1 MKANASESQGQA
13 LQNKKTTTRYTSFEE
28 LGNTQEKVWKVEKKV
43 EGGHSVLMRLWIN
56 GEPTN
61 QTCWGWKQNYADIE
75 VRDNVLGKTIKNTF
89 KGIFV
94 PLQTKQTKFGQK
106 VSRL

>member
-1 MKANASESQGQA
+1 MKANASESQGQV
-13 LQNKKTTTRYTSFEE
+13 LRNKKTTTRYTSFEE
-28 LGNTQEKVWKVEKKV
+28 LKNVQEKVWKVEKKV
-43 EGGHSVLMRLWIN
+43 EGGHSALMRLWIN

-61 QTCWGWKQNYADIE
+61 QTCWGWEQN
-75 VRDNVLGKTIKNTF
+75 KNKF
-89 KGIFV
+89 KGVIKKAIQEKFV